1 MKTSININLF
11 GTLYAIDEDAHQ
23 LLRQYLDNMKSYF
36 SKQEG
41 GDEISDDIEH
51 RVAELFWELKQA
63 GNESITIEQV
73 RSIIQ
78 EIGNPEDL
86 GGSQTGNEA
95 RPTDDGQNTNNDGQQ
110 STDGSQQFKQEIKDS
125 VRNAG
130 SKTRDWMS
138 HRRYYRDPQD
148 KMVGGVLSG

>member
-86 GGSQTGNEA
+86 GGSQTSDEG

-125 VRNAG
+125 VRNITSATVIP
-130 SKTRDWMS
+130 SS
-138 HRRYYRDPQD
+138 
-148 KMVGGVLSG
+148 GVCFSWC